1 VMSESSAAS
10 TTYIV
15 LRRAHELDGTTDPNP
30 AWLVVD
36 AAVPANS
43 AEAAI
48 RKGAQEDGVYV
59 AVPGR
64 SFKPIRVEAVQVTSL
79 KLEAAD

>member
-1 VMSESSAAS
+1 MPD

-15 LRRAHELDGTTDPNP
+15 LARITTAADINP
-30 AWLVVD
+30 AWQVVD
-36 AAVPANS
+36 AAVPAAS

-48 RKGAQEDGVYV
+48 RNTAKDGGVYV

-64 SFKPIRVEAVQVTSL
+64 SFKPVRVEAVQVTSL
-79 KLEAAD
+79 KLEAAE

>member
-1 VMSESSAAS
+1 MSESSAAS

-15 LRRAHELDGTTDPNP
+15 LQRVVEADSSQPMPGPLWYVADP
-30 AWLVVD
+30 
-36 AAVPANS
+36 AVPAAS

-48 RKGAQEDGVYV
+48 RATAKDGGVYV

-64 SFKPIRVEAVQVTSL
+64 SFKPVRVEAVQVTSL
-79 KLEAAD
+79 KLEAAE

>member
-1 VMSESSAAS
+1 MSESSAAS

-15 LRRAHELDGTTDPNP
+15 LQRALVGEDGA
-30 AWLVVD
+30 AWAVVD
-36 AAVPANS
+36 PAVPASS

-48 RKGAQEDGVYV
+48 RATARDGGVYV

-64 SFKPIRVEAVQVTSL
+64 SFKPVKVEAVQVTSL
-79 KLEAAD
+79 KLEAAE

>member
-1 VMSESSAAS
+1 MSESGAAS

-48 RKGAQEDGVYV
+48 RATAKDGGVYV

-64 SFKPIRVEAVQVTSL
+64 SFKPVKVEAVQVTSL
-79 KLEAAD
+79 KLEAAE